1 MSSETNI
8 PSRRTR
14 AANAGA
20 HPGQVVLNATRKR
33 RTRAEIAADKKR
45 IQEEL
50 EAKEATALEGIKRLA
65 NIQADMEETQSS
77 VATRNPKGV
86 RPRPV
91 PVKKKLA
98 SLPEGTSRA
107 VDASDQVEGK
117 FALRMMGNSQWIQD
131 MDVDEVDILMDV
143 EEIENV
149 PKPSQRVIKPSLKD
163 AVNAARLRMI
173 RGVQDNN
180 QVKACVTSDGKGK
193 SLPVASY
200 VDLLSPCCYSQ
211 NQRSSSLT

>member
-1 MSSETNI
+1 MSSTSNV

-14 AANAGA
+14 PANASA
-20 HPGQVVLNATRKR
+20 HPGQVVLNATQKR
-33 RTRAEIAADKKR
+33 RTKAEIAADKKR

-65 NIQADMEETQSS
+65 NIQADMEQTQSS

-98 SLPEGTSRA
+98 SLPKGTSSVA
-107 VDASDQVEGK
+107 DVSDQVEGK
-117 FALRMMGNSQWIQD
+117 FAQD
-131 MDVDEVDILMDV
+131 DGELTMDVDVDDSEVDILMGV
-143 EEIENV
+143 EEVENV
-149 PKPSQRVIKPSLKD
+149 QKPGQRVIKLSLKD

-173 RGVQDNN
+173 SG
-180 QVKACVTSDGKGK
+180 DGKGK
-193 SLPVASY
+193 SLPVALY
-200 VDLLSPCCYSQ
+200 VDLLLPCYYLQ
-211 NQRSSSLT
+211 NQHSSSLT